1 MKIQRRKIGD
11 VVILDLEG
19 KILIGDDIA
28 DLREAVNGLVRDKE
42 NKVLLNFEQV
52 PYLDSTGLGEVVK
65 SYTTIKRNGGMVK
78 ILNLSS
84 KVKDLMTITKL
95 ITVFETYDDEEQA
108 VASF

>member
-1 MKIQRRKIGD
+1 MKIQRRKSGD

-28 DLREAVNGLVRDKE
+28 DLREAVDGLVRDKE

-65 SYTTIKRNGGMVK
+65 SYTTIKRSGGMVK

-95 ITVFETYDDEEQA
+95 ITVFETYDDEDQA

>member
-1 MKIQRRKIGD
+1 MKIQRRKNGE
-11 VVILDLEG
+11 VVILDLVG
-19 KILIGDDIA
+19 KILIGDDIS
-28 DLREAVNGLVRDKE
+28 DLREAVNLVVKDKE
-42 NKVLLNFEQV
+42 KKVLLNFKKV

-65 SYTTIKRNGGMVK
+65 SYTTIKRIGGMVK

-95 ITVFETYDDEEQA
+95 ITVFETFDNEEEA